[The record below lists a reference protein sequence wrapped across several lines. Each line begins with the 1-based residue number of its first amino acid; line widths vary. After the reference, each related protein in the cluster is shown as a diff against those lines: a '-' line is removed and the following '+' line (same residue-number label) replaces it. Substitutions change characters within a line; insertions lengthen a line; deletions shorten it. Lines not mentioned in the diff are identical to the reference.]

1 MAEIDLSTGANGGV
15 AVGTTRAMK
24 SGTNLLN
31 YELYSDSNRSVV
43 WGVGAGTGG
52 VTEAAAP
59 SATAVNYTVYGQ
71 VPGGQNIPAATDY
84 ADSVAVTV
92 NF

>member
-1 MAEIDLSTGANGGV
+1 MSGAGGYLS
-15 AVGTTRAMK
+15 
-24 SGTNLLN
+24 
-31 YELYSDSNRSVV
+31 YELYSDSTRQTV

-59 SATAVNYTVYGQ
+59 SSTAVNYTIYGQ
-71 VPGGQNIPAATDY
+71 VPGAQSLPVGTDY
-84 ADSVAVTV
+84 ADTVLVTV

>member
-1 MAEIDLSTGANGGV
+1 MVSGANV
-15 AVGTTRAMK
+15 L
-24 SGTNLLN
+24 S
-31 YELYSDSNRSVV
+31 YELYSDSGRLSV
-43 WGVGAGTGG
+43 WGVGTGTGG
-52 VTEAAAP
+52 VMEPAAP

-71 VPGGQNIPAATDY
+71 VPGGQNAAAATNY